1 MFMLPKLTDV
11 FFIKVLI
18 IFYLSSFIYLVA
30 PQRYHL
36 RIRNF
41 RLIYLPLPPSP
52 AWLITGH
59 VEGTNA
65 VISLS
70 GCQHVNQ

>member
-18 IFYLSSFIYLVA
+18 IFYLSSFIYCGSTAVSSA
-30 PQRYHL
+30 YQEF
-36 RIRNF
+36 RIN
-41 RLIYLPLPPSP
+41 LPAPPSP
-52 AWLITGH
+52 LWLITGH
-59 VEGTNA
+59 IEGTNA
-65 VISLS
+65 VVSLS